1 MLVLQN
7 EHRVGI
13 FAVVV
18 NEIKRDCCFAV
29 FVRVSVFVLLHHG
42 GGEGLRSWFDRFTIN
57 ISPLAEMVICMAV
70 ASRYVFLI
78 GYCLY
83 VSERLGDYLLIYCT
97 EIYLCSIGINDI
109 EPNAVIGIYELI
121 NCFVVLIFPG
131 SKYSVL
137 NQSANVLIAFVICKS
152 REFADVANAVVC
164 ECNRVA

>member
-83 VSERLGDYLLIYCT
+83 VSNRLGDRLLIYRAEIDVCT
-97 EIYLCSIGINDI
+97 IRINNI
-109 EPNAVIGIYELI
+109 KPNAVIGIVKLI
-121 NCFVVLIFPG
+121 YRLVVLIFSG

-137 NQSANVLIAFVICKS
+137 NQSANVLIAFVISKS